1 LSGPAVNGR
10 HTIKTL
16 ILIAAA
22 ALSLT
27 AAATAQTT
35 ATVSY
40 ADLDVANPAGPSV
53 LTQRINNAANNVCD
67 ASMGTTDLAS
77 HVAMVRCRARAV
89 AIAMNE
95 LATKT
100 APQYAA
106 R

>member
-53 LTQRINNAANNVCD
+53 LTHCINN
-67 ASMGTTDLAS
+67 AS
-77 HVAMVRCRARAV
+77 HVAMVRCRARVV

>member
-1 LSGPAVNGR
+1 M
-10 HTIKTL
+10 KTL

-22 ALSLT
+22 ALSVT

-35 ATVSY
+35 KVSF
-40 ADLDVANPAGPSV
+40 ADLDVANPAGLSV
-53 LTQRINNAANNVCD
+53 LTQRINNAANNVCG

-89 AIAMNE
+89 AIAMKE